1 MVIVDASI
9 AYKWFTK
16 EEDSDLA
23 LNILQ
28 RQVNGR
34 DKIVVPDLILYELV
48 NAWVTKTTIPIPIVK
63 TNLKNLQDA
72 SLEIENPTFES
83 VFEAAVIAK
92 EYGISVY
99 DGYYLVLARKKKCDF
114 ITADAK
120 LVNQVNLPFVQLL
133 SNYEI

>member
-9 AYKWFTK
+9 AYKWFAK

-28 RQVNGR
+28 KHFNIQE
-34 DKIVVPDLILYELV
+34 KIVMPDLILYELV
-48 NAWVTKTTIPIPIVK
+48 NAWVTKTAISIPIVK

-72 SLEIENPTFES
+72 GLEIENPTFEL
-83 VFEAAVIAK
+83 VLEAAAIAK
-92 EYGISVY
+92 KYRISVY
-99 DGYYLVLARKKKCDF
+99 DSYYLVLAKKKKCDF

-120 LVNQVNLPFVQLL
+120 LVNQVNLPFVKLL
-133 SNYEI
+133 SDYM